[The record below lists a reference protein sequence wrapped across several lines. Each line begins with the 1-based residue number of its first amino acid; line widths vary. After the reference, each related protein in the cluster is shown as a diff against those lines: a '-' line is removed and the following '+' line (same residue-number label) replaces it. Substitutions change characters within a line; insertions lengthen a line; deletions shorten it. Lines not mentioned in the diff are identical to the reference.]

1 MSKPETPDSGAIAAA
16 IEEGLAHHRA
26 GRREAAEAVYR
37 RLPEIEPEQADAL
50 HLLGVIA
57 HQRGMHG
64 AAIEG
69 IRRAIAAS
77 ATTASYHNSLG
88 EAYRASG

>member
-37 RLPEIEPEQADAL
+37 RLLEIEPEQADAL

-57 HQRGMHG
+57 HQRGD
-64 AAIEG
+64 
-69 IRRAIAAS
+69 RRLPARHRRQRHHRELS
-77 ATTASYHNSLG
+77 Q
-88 EAYRASG
+88 